1 MDETELR
8 HIFWEEAR
16 EHLQTLNDAL
26 LQVEM
31 TPSADKD
38 KIQALV
44 KEMNRV
50 AHSLKGAA
58 RAVGI
63 HRIETIGHYLEE
75 VFAEALHGTII
86 LTPEVCDVL
95 YDGLDVVQAIA
106 DEIEPDEE
114 SLANTVSRLEQLV
127 AQSLPTPPI
136 TVLPS
141 PLPPVEEHPQKQLTD
156 TAIHSM
162 RPQEESVRVTVHKL
176 DGLMGELTE
185 LFIAR
190 MHSDELWRNLQ
201 DIRKLHAKWQKEWR
215 SVRTAYIR
223 LVRRWQ
229 EGGDESSPELTS
241 LLRFLEY
248 NQRTLSDANRLIS
261 LATQHAAQD
270 SARLGMLSDQL
281 QDDIGK
287 MRFVPFE
294 SLMSGFQRMVRDL
307 ARDLGKQV
315 ALDSVGSAIELDKSV
330 LDNLKDPLVHLLR
343 NAIGHGI
350 ETPQE
355 RLDADKPATGTI
367 LLSVEQR
374 GNEVIIRVSDDGR
387 GIDIAK
393 IRAKAVQ
400 LGIMTEAEA
409 NARSDE
415 DMLTYIFHSGFSTTD
430 NVTTLS
436 GRGLGMDI
444 VLDRI
449 GSLRGQVS
457 VNSEAGRGTVVTLRV
472 PMSLSRLRC
481 ILLRV
486 GSQRF
491 ALPSVMVLRME
502 TIYADTIFTAEGREM
517 IMLNGRALPYATL
530 GGILNIPA
538 IDPESDKRQVMILN
552 AADRAVA
559 FEVDELYQETELVLK
574 PLGREIAGAQFVSG
588 AALLGTGDVVIVLDA
603 NDLVRHAVGMPIAR
617 RKISPQPTTITQEH
631 RLRVLIV
638 DDSITT
644 RTLEKN
650 ILETI
655 GFEVVVAIDGQEA
668 WEILPEYT
676 FDVIITDVEMPKM
689 NGLELCTR
697 IKTTPKYQH
706 LPVILLTS
714 LSKPEQRE
722 AGLKAG
728 ADAYLIKSQFDQ
740 SELLQTIKDVL

>member
-1 MDETELR
+1 MDETHLLQ
-8 HIFWEEAR
+8 IFWEESR

-31 TPSADKD
+31 TPSGDTD
-38 KIQALV
+38 KIHALV

-63 HRIETIGHYLEE
+63 SRIETIGHYLEE
-75 VFAEALHGTII
+75 VFADALQHKLT
-86 LTPEVCDVL
+86 LTPEVCDVI
-95 YDGLDVVQAIA
+95 YDGLDVVQALA
-106 DEIEPDEE
+106 DDIEPDEE
-114 SLANTVSRLEQLV
+114 GLAYTLSRLEQLV
-127 AQSLPTPPI
+127 AQSVPNTAVTPMFI
-136 TVLPS
+136 TP
-141 PLPPVEEHPQKQLTD
+141 EETHPKLATD
-156 TAIHSM
+156 TVHITPRNAD
-162 RPQEESVRVTVHKL
+162 ESVRVTVNKL
-176 DGLMGELTE
+176 DSLMGEVTE

-190 MHSDELWRNLQ
+190 MHSDELLRDLQ
-201 DIRKLHAKWQKEWR
+201 QIRRLHNKWQKEWR

-229 EGGDESSPELTS
+229 EAGDETNPEITT

-248 NQRTLSDANRLIS
+248 NQRTLADAYRLIS
-261 LATQHAAQD
+261 QATQHAAQD
-270 SARLGMLSDQL
+270 SARLEAITDQL

-287 MRFVPFE
+287 MRFIPFE
-294 SLMSGFQRMVRDL
+294 SVMSGFQRMVRDL

-315 ALDSVGSAIELDKSV
+315 ALDSVGSAIEIDKAV
-330 LDNLKDPLVHLLR
+330 LDNLKDPLLHLLR
-343 NAIGHGI
+343 NAIDHGI
-350 ETPQE
+350 ESVQE
-355 RLDADKPATGTI
+355 RATLGKPNIGTI
-367 LLSVEQR
+367 LISVEQR

-387 GIDIAK
+387 GIDVAR
-393 IRAKAVQ
+393 IRQKAVL
-400 LGIMTEAEA
+400 LGIMTETEA
-409 NARSDE
+409 STRSDD

-457 VNSEAGRGTVVTLRV
+457 VNSESGQGTVVTMRV

-481 ILLRV
+481 ILLRI
-486 GSQRF
+486 GAQRF
-491 ALPSVMVLRME
+491 ALPSAMVLRME
-502 TIYADTIFTAEGREM
+502 TIYADTIFTVEGREM
-517 IMLNGRALPYATL
+517 VMLNGRTLPYATL
-530 GGILNIPA
+530 GGVLNIPA
-538 IDPESDKRQVMILN
+538 IDPTDSDTRQVMILN

-559 FEVDELYQETELVLK
+559 FEVDELYQEAELVLK
-574 PLGREIAGAQFVSG
+574 PLGREIIGAKFVSG

-603 NDLVRHAVGMPIAR
+603 NDLVRHAVGMTIPR
-617 RKISPQPTTITQEH
+617 RKIAPQPTPTALEY
-631 RLRVLIV
+631 RLRVLVV

-650 ILETI
+650 ILEAS
-655 GFEVVVAIDGQEA
+655 GFEVIVAIDGQEA
-668 WEILPEYT
+668 WEKILPDYD
-676 FDVIITDVEMPKM
+676 FDLIITDVEMPKM
-689 NGLELCTR
+689 DGLELCAR
-697 IKTTPKYQH
+697 IKSSPKYHQ

-714 LSKPEQRE
+714 LAKPEQRE

-740 SELLQTIKDVL
+740 AELLQTIKDVL

>member
-31 TPSADKD
+31 TASADTA
-38 KIQALV
+38 KIHGLI

-63 HRIETIGHYLEE
+63 SRIETIGHYMEE
-75 VFAEALHGTII
+75 VFAEALNGT
-86 LTPEVCDVL
+86 LVLSPEVCDVL
-95 YDGLDVVQAIA
+95 YDGLDVVQSIA
-106 DEIEPDEE
+106 DELEPDEE
-114 SLANTVSRLEQLV
+114 SLANTLLRLEQLV
-127 AQSLPTPPI
+127 AQSLPNALSPPI
-136 TVLPS
+136 LS
-141 PLPPVEEHPQKQLTD
+141 APPPDDIAPKVATD
-156 TAIHSM
+156 TSLHPL
-162 RPQEESVRVTVHKL
+162 RPSDESVRVTVGKL
-176 DGLMGELTE
+176 DALMGELTE

-201 DIRKLHAKWQKEWR
+201 DIRRLHGKWQKEWR

-229 EGGDESSPELTS
+229 EGGDEANPEITA

-248 NQRTLSDANRLIS
+248 NQRTLSDAYRMIS
-261 LATQHAAQD
+261 LATQHASQD
-270 SARLGMLSDQL
+270 TVRLGMLTDQL
-281 QDDIGK
+281 QEDIGK

-315 ALDSVGSAIELDKSV
+315 ALDSVGSAIELDKAV
-330 LDNLKDPLVHLLR
+330 LDSLKDPLVHLLR

-350 ETPQE
+350 ESPQE
-355 RLDADKPATGTI
+355 RASADKPATGTI

-374 GNEVIIRVSDDGR
+374 GNEIIVRVSDDGL
-387 GIDIAK
+387 GIDSDK
-393 IRAKAVQ
+393 IRQKAIS
-400 LGIMTEAEA
+400 LGLMSESEAT
-409 NARSDE
+409 ARSDE
-415 DMLTYIFHSGFSTTD
+415 DVLVYIFHSGFSTSD
-430 NVTTLS
+430 SVTTLS

-449 GSLRGQVS
+449 GNLRGQVS
-457 VNSEAGRGTVVTLRV
+457 VNSQMGQGTVVTLRV

-486 GSQRF
+486 GTQRF

-502 TIYADTIFTAEGREM
+502 TIYPDNIFTAEGREM
-517 IMLNGRALPYATL
+517 ISLNGRTLPYAPL

-538 IDPESDKRQVMILN
+538 IHSDAEIRQVMILN

-559 FEVDELYQETELVLK
+559 FEVDELYQEMELVLK
-574 PLGREIAGAQFVSG
+574 PLGKEIAGAQFVSG

-603 NDLVRHAVGMPIAR
+603 NDLVRRAVGMNIPR
-617 RKISPQPTTITQEH
+617 RKIVPQPTPIPDER
-631 RLRVLIV
+631 RLRVLVV

-655 GFEVVVAIDGQEA
+655 GFDVVVAIDGVEA
-668 WEILPEYT
+668 WEMLPDYS

-697 IKTTPKYQH
+697 IKTTAKYQH

-740 SELLQTIKDVL
+740 SELLQMIKDVL

>member
-31 TPSADKD
+31 TPSSDKE
-38 KIQALV
+38 KIHTLV

-75 VFAEALHGTII
+75 VFAQALQNLLA

-95 YDGLDVVQAIA
+95 YDGLDVVQGIA
-106 DEIEPDEE
+106 DDIEPDEDT
-114 SLANTVSRLEQLV
+114 LANIVTRLEHLV
-127 AQSLPTPPI
+127 AQSTSNIPATTPPI
-136 TVLPS
+136 I
-141 PLPPVEEHPQKQLTD
+141 PVVADEITAKQITD
-156 TAIHSM
+156 TSLHPIRIAD
-162 RPQEESVRVTVHKL
+162 ESVRVTVQKL

-201 DIRKLHAKWQKEWR
+201 DIRRLHAKWQKEWR

-229 EGGDESSPELTS
+229 EGGDESSPELTT

-248 NQRTLSDANRLIS
+248 NQRTLSDANRMIS

-270 SARLGMLSDQL
+270 SARLAMLSDQL

-315 ALDSVGSAIELDKSV
+315 ALDSVGSAIELDKAV

-343 NAIGHGI
+343 NALDHGI
-350 ETPQE
+350 ETPQD
-355 RLDADKPATGTI
+355 RAQADKPATGTI
-367 LLSVEQR
+367 LLAVEQR

-400 LGIMTEAEA
+400 LGIMTEAES
-409 NARSDE
+409 NTRSDD

-430 NVTTLS
+430 SVTTLS

-457 VNSEAGRGTVVTLRV
+457 VNSQAGRGTVVTLRV

-486 GSQRF
+486 GAQRF

-502 TIYADTIFTAEGREM
+502 TISTETIFTAEGREM
-517 IMLNGRALPYATL
+517 IMLNGRALPYTTL
-530 GGILNIPA
+530 GGVLNIPVIEA
-538 IDPESDKRQVMILN
+538 QSDKRQIMILN

-617 RKISPQPTTITQEH
+617 RQVSPQPLETAQEH
-631 RLRVLIV
+631 RLRVLVV

-655 GFEVVVAIDGQEA
+655 GFEVMVAIDGQEA
-668 WEILPEYT
+668 WEMLPEYG
-676 FDVIITDVEMPKM
+676 FDVIITDVEMP
-689 NGLELCTR
+689 
-697 IKTTPKYQH
+697 
-706 LPVILLTS
+706 
-714 LSKPEQRE
+714 
-722 AGLKAG
+722 
-728 ADAYLIKSQFDQ
+728 
-740 SELLQTIKDVL
+740 

>member
-1 MDETELR
+1 MDETHLLQ
-8 HIFWEEAR
+8 IFWEEAR

-31 TPSADKD
+31 IPSADKD
-38 KIQALV
+38 KIHVLI

-75 VFAEALHGTII
+75 VFAEALHGTIS

-127 AQSLPTPPI
+127 AQSPPNMSI
-136 TVLPS
+136 TGTSS
-141 PLPPVEEHPQKQLTD
+141 PIIPIEEHPQKQVTD
-156 TAIHSM
+156 TAIHPI
-162 RPQEESVRVTVHKL
+162 RTQEESVRVTVHKL

-190 MHSDELWRNLQ
+190 MHSDELWRHLQ
-201 DIRKLHAKWQKEWR
+201 DIRRLHAKWQKEWR

-229 EGGDESSPELTS
+229 EDGDESSPELTS

-248 NQRTLSDANRLIS
+248 NQRTLSDANRMIS

-330 LDNLKDPLVHLLR
+330 LDNLKDPLIHLLR
-343 NAIGHGI
+343 NALGHGI
-350 ETPQE
+350 ENPQE
-355 RLDADKPATGTI
+355 RIHADKPVTGTI

-409 NARSDE
+409 NARSDD

-502 TIYADTIFTAEGREM
+502 TIFADTIFTAEGREM

-538 IDPESDKRQVMILN
+538 IDPESDKRHVMILN

-588 AALLGTGDVVIVLDA
+588 AALLGAGDVVIVLDA

-617 RKISPQPTTITQEH
+617 RKTSPQPTTITQEH
-631 RLRVLIV
+631 RLRVLVV

-668 WEILPEYT
+668 WEMLPEYT

-689 NGLELCTR
+689 NGLELCSR
-697 IKTTPKYQH
+697 IKTTPEYQH

-740 SELLQTIKDVL
+740 TELLQTIKDVL

>member
-1 MDETELR
+1 MDEIQLLQ
-8 HIFWEEAR
+8 IFWEEAR

-31 TPSADKD
+31 TSPADKD
-38 KIQALV
+38 KIHALV

-63 HRIETIGHYLEE
+63 SRIETIGHYMEE
-75 VFAEALHGTII
+75 VFAEALHGA
-86 LTPEVCDVL
+86 LTLSPEVCDVL
-95 YDGLDVVQAIA
+95 YDGLDVVQGIA
-106 DEIEPDEE
+106 DEQEPDEE
-114 SLANTVSRLEQLV
+114 SLANTLMRLEQLV
-127 AQSLPTPPI
+127 AQSLPNAPVSTPTAPI
-136 TVLPS
+136 P
-141 PLPPVEEHPQKQLTD
+141 EEIIPKIATD
-156 TAIHSM
+156 TAIHPLRTM
-162 RPQEESVRVTVHKL
+162 DESVRVTVNKL
-176 DGLMGELTE
+176 DALMGEVTE

-201 DIRKLHAKWQKEWR
+201 DIRRLHGKWQKEWR

-229 EGGDESSPELTS
+229 EQGDDSSPEITT

-248 NQRTLSDANRLIS
+248 NQRTLSDAYRLIS
-261 LATQHAAQD
+261 LASQHASQD
-270 SARLGMLSDQL
+270 AVRLGMLTDQL
-281 QDDIGK
+281 QEDISK

-350 ETPQE
+350 ESPQE
-355 RLDADKPATGTI
+355 RKSADKPATGTI

-387 GIDIAK
+387 GIDISK
-393 IRAKAVQ
+393 IRQKAVH
-400 LGIMTEAEA
+400 LGIITESES

-415 DMLTYIFHSGFSTTD
+415 DMLAYIFHSGFSTTD
-430 NVTTLS
+430 SVTTLS

-486 GSQRF
+486 GTQRF

-502 TIYADTIFTAEGREM
+502 SIYQDNIFTAEGREM
-517 IMLNGRALPYATL
+517 ITLNGRVLPYATL

-538 IDPESDKRQVMILN
+538 VGVETEKRQVMILN

-559 FEVDELYQETELVLK
+559 FEVDELYQEMELVLK
-574 PLGREIAGAQFVSG
+574 PLGKEIAGAQFVSG

-603 NDLVRHAVGMPIAR
+603 NDLVRQAVGMNIPRRKMLPATTPIAEER
-617 RKISPQPTTITQEH
+617 
-631 RLRVLIV
+631 RLRVLVV

-655 GFEVVVAIDGQEA
+655 GFDVIVAIDGQEA
-668 WEILPEYT
+668 WEMLPDYV

-689 NGLELCTR
+689 NGLELCVR
-697 IKTTPKYQH
+697 IKTTDKYQH

>member
-1 MDETELR
+1 MDETHLLQ
-8 HIFWEEAR
+8 IFWEEAR

-31 TPSADKD
+31 IPSADKD
-38 KIQALV
+38 KIHVLI

-75 VFAEALHGTII
+75 VFAEALHGTIS

-127 AQSLPTPPI
+127 TQSLPPLPI
-136 TVLPS
+136 TSSSS
-141 PLPPVEEHPQKQLTD
+141 PIPPVEEHPQKQFAD
-156 TAIHSM
+156 TSVHAI
-162 RPQEESVRVTVHKL
+162 RAQEESVRVTVHKL

-190 MHSDELWRNLQ
+190 MHSDELWRSLQ
-201 DIRKLHAKWQKEWR
+201 DIRRLHAKWQKEWR

-330 LDNLKDPLVHLLR
+330 LDNLKDPLIHLLR

-350 ETPQE
+350 ESPQE
-355 RLDADKPATGTI
+355 RLNADKPATGTI

-409 NARSDE
+409 NARSDD

-491 ALPSVMVLRME
+491 ALPSAMVLRME
-502 TIYADTIFTAEGREM
+502 NIYADTIFTAEGREM

-538 IDPESDKRQVMILN
+538 IDPESNKRQVMILN

-617 RKISPQPTTITQEH
+617 RKTSPQPTTITQEH
-631 RLRVLIV
+631 RLRVLVV

-668 WEILPEYT
+668 WEMLPEYT

-689 NGLELCTR
+689 NGLELCSR
-697 IKTTPKYQH
+697 IKTTPEYQH

-740 SELLQTIKDVL
+740 TELLQTIKDVL